1 MKLEA
6 VFAHFKLGGSD
17 VQADVLRVRIAEG
30 LSELFD
36 VDVVLTLPASKL
48 ADLLPGAACS
58 VVVARGIDDSNVR
71 TVSGMLMSVEQLDE
85 GDGRDLERP
94 LVHLRV
100 VPRLWGTSLVRQT
113 RVFEKM
119 TIDEVIKKVLS
130 EDGLEA
136 FDGRADTSTQHDLLV
151 QYDESDL
158 DFMSRLLEDAGVT
171 HFFDQSG
178 AKEKWKLVDANAD
191 KTALGQAR
199 PLIWTVR
206 QEGQSDD
213 EGVMRA
219 GRRDGMGSTQAKST
233 DTDRRVA
240 REPIHSQAKAE
251 GKTFAREWREPWRLG
266 VKKHSDLAKQLLD
279 EGGPA
284 RKSYWME
291 TSDIQV
297 RAGELVDAELSQ
309 GDAVA
314 GTVTKLLV
322 VRVEH
327 EVETAEDHL
336 VYRNRVE
343 AVTLDKPFRPA
354 RVTPRP
360 TILAPQTGIV
370 KSFLP
375 SKGLEVVVTMDW
387 NAEKLEIPV
396 RVPQPIAGKNHGAVM
411 LPHIGTEVLVHF
423 IDGVPERPVLLGA
436 LYNMDIPTPVD
447 PKAKPYTTHL
457 AMLGDRGTTNT
468 IDVDDNTKDSE
479 KTTMVVINDV
489 DVTVGRHE
497 LWTVKGNVTED
508 LKKDVKVDVGGKR
521 TSAVVGDEQ
530 YKTDGAVT
538 ITVAKTGRVQVN
550 QSLQMTAD
558 TKLSLISGNT
568 RADFSPSAAK
578 ITVGGSVIEMTASGI
593 KLSMGGSV
601 IEIGA
606 TIKITSP
613 LVSINNGALDVV

>member
-1 MKLEA
+1 MKLDA
-6 VFAHFKLGGSD
+6 LFVRFKFSGTD
-17 VQADVLRVRIAEG
+17 VQTDALRVRIVEG
-30 LSELFD
+30 LSELFE
-36 VDVVLTLPASKL
+36 VDAVLTLPR
-48 ADLLPGAACS
+48 ADLAKLQPGNECDVF
-58 VVVARGIDDSNVR
+58 VVRGLDDANLRPIHGIIRSA
-71 TVSGMLMSVEQLDE
+71 EQLDE

-94 LVHLRV
+94 LVHITI
-100 VPRLWGTSLVRQT
+100 VPRVWRTSLSRHT
-113 RVFEKM
+113 RVFEKVS
-119 TIDEVIKKVLS
+119 IDDAIKKVLAES
-130 EDGLEA
+130 GLEA
-136 FDGRADTSTQHDLLV
+136 FDGQADPSTQHPLLV
-151 QYDESDL
+151 QYDETDL

-171 HFFDQSG
+171 HFVEQTGTKD
-178 AKEKWKLVDANAD
+178 KWVLVDADAN
-191 KTALGQAR
+191 KTRLGQPR
-199 PLIWTVR
+199 SLVWSVR
-206 QEGQSDD
+206 TEGQADE
-213 EGVMRA
+213 EGVLRA
-219 GRRDGMGSTQAKST
+219 GRRDGMGSTAFKTT
-233 DTDRRVA
+233 DTDRREGTQAV
-240 REPIHSQAKAE
+240 HGQAKIT
-251 GKTFAREWREPWRLG
+251 GSFTREWREPWSLG
-266 VKKHSDLAKQLLD
+266 AKKTTDLAKQLLD
-279 EGGPA
+279 EG
-284 RKSYWME
+284 RVERQSYWLE
-291 TSDIQV
+291 TNDIQL
-297 RAGELVDAELSQ
+297 RAGEVLDAELSQ

-314 GTVTKLLV
+314 GTVTTLLV
-322 VRVEH
+322 ARVEH
-327 EVETAEDHL
+327 EIETGEDQI

-343 AVTLDKPFRPA
+343 AVSLEKPFRPA

-360 TILAPQTGIV
+360 TILAPQTGTV

-375 SKGLEVVVTMDW
+375 TNNLEIEVLMDW
-387 NAEKLEIPV
+387 NAEQLVIPV

-436 LYNMDIPTPVD
+436 LYNMGIPTPVN
-447 PKAKPYTTHL
+447 PKEKPYTTHL

-468 IDVDDNTKDSE
+468 IDVDDNTNGSE

-489 DVTVGRHE
+489 DVTVGRDE

-578 ITVGGSVIEMTASGI
+578 ITVGGAVIEMSPGSI
-593 KLSMGGSV
+593 KLTAAGAT
-601 IEIGA
+601 IEIGP
-606 TIKITSP
+606 TIKITAP

>member
-6 VFAHFKLGGSD
+6 LFAHFKLNGSD
-17 VQADVLRVRIAEG
+17 IQADVLRVRIVEG
-30 LSELFD
+30 LSELFE
-36 VDVVLTLPASKL
+36 VDAVLTLPV
-48 ADLLPGAACS
+48 ADLSGMEPGAACT
-58 VVVARGIDDSNVR
+58 VVVSRGIDDSNVR
-71 TVSGMLMSVEQLDE
+71 SIHGIIQSVEQLDE
-85 GDGRDLERP
+85 GDGRSLDRP
-94 LVHLRV
+94 LVHVRV
-100 VPRLWGTSLVRQT
+100 VPRLWRTSLVRQT
-113 RVFEKM
+113 RLFEKL
-119 TIDEVIKKVLS
+119 TIDEVIKKVLL

-136 FDGRADTSTQHDLLV
+136 FDGRADPSTQHELLV

-158 DFMSRLLEDAGVT
+158 DFVSRLLEDAGVT

-178 AKEKWKLVDANAD
+178 AREKWKLVDANAD
-191 KTALGQAR
+191 KTSLGQPR
-199 PLIWTVR
+199 PLTWTVR
-206 QEGQSDD
+206 QDGQSDD
-213 EGVMRA
+213 EGVVRA
-219 GRRDGMGSTQAKST
+219 GRRDGMGSTQAKTT

-240 REPIHSQAKAE
+240 REPMHSQAKAK
-251 GKTFAREWREPWRLG
+251 GTVFAREWREPWRLG

-279 EGGPA
+279 EGGPE
-284 RKSYWME
+284 RSSYWME
-291 TSDIQV
+291 TSDIQL

-314 GTVTKLLV
+314 GTVTKLLI

-327 EVETAEDHL
+327 EVEMAEDFL
-336 VYRNRVE
+336 VYRNRAE

-370 KSFLP
+370 KRFLD
-375 SKGLEVVVTMDW
+375 SQGLEVEVLMDW
-387 NAEKLEIPV
+387 NEQTLAIPV
-396 RVPQPIAGKNHGAVM
+396 RVPQPIAHKNHGAVM

-436 LYNMDIPTPVD
+436 LYNMDHPTPVD

-457 AMLGDRGTTNT
+457 AMLGARGTTNT
-468 IDVDDNTKDSE
+468 IDVDDNTKDAE

-508 LKKDVKVDVGGKR
+508 LQKDVKVDVGGKR

-578 ITVGGSVIEMTASGI
+578 ITVGGSVIEMTASAI
-593 KLSMGGSV
+593 KITSGQST
-601 IEIGA
+601 IEVGP

-613 LVSINNGALDVV
+613 LVSINNGSLDVV